1 MSHIFTHRLYRDVL
15 RQKQAAI
22 GMPQAVTGNMS
33 KTVLVLKLCKEVSDA
48 VRVYRLTVVID
59 DQIILFEM
67 LVKLLIG
74 KTKSIHTPSS
84 VDQSSVTIIQ
94 IKRAR
99 H

>member
-1 MSHIFTHRLYRDVL
+1 
-15 RQKQAAI
+15 
-22 GMPQAVTGNMS
+22 MPQAVAGNV
-33 KTVLVLKLCKEVSDA
+33 TEPVLIFKLCKEVSDA
-48 VRVYRLTVVID
+48 VRVYRLAVVID

-74 KTKSIHTPSS
+74 KTKSIITPSS